1 VNDSFSVFLCL
12 SVNSELRVSILSVVL
27 KNTVSTSMASA
38 ALSRLLRL
46 QGHTLIDSRRG
57 LHPLVVPLARTK
69 ADDILGLLHWPSREG
84 SISVVRTRQ
93 DSHFLQPLRSIT
105 EYSRRLAVEADVE
118 ASAASGDIIAAA
130 AEATTMAGGKPYTQG
145 ELLDSGLKASQF
157 MLLRVGPFADIWET
171 IARTQQEKGDETAAL
186 IAAERASSLNP
197 GWGCCML
204 LQSQLMG
211 ALRRPEEQRD
221 LALGALES
229 PWWTLGAPLRD
240 AMAAAQL
247 SHIDD
252 LRSLVRAMEDKVR
265 EQQGAPPR
273 TAKELSLLRATDA
286 LDEVVR
292 TEGSWDESRAAV
304 AAALHDAGL
313 DAAAEVA
320 AAPLSGEVG

>member
-1 VNDSFSVFLCL
+1 
-12 SVNSELRVSILSVVL
+12 
-27 KNTVSTSMASA
+27 
-38 ALSRLLRL
+38 
-46 QGHTLIDSRRG
+46 
-57 LHPLVVPLARTK
+57 
-69 ADDILGLLHWPSREG
+69 
-84 SISVVRTRQ
+84 
-93 DSHFLQPLRSIT
+93 
-105 EYSRRLAVEADVE
+105 
-118 ASAASGDIIAAA
+118 
-130 AEATTMAGGKPYTQG
+130 
-145 ELLDSGLKASQF
+145 
-157 MLLRVGPFADIWET
+157 
-171 IARTQQEKGDETAAL
+171 
-186 IAAERASSLNP
+186 
-197 GWGCCML
+197 
-204 LQSQLMG
+204 
-211 ALRRPEEQRD
+211 LRRPEEQRD